1 MRCRISKKEFV
12 RVIALFIDERGMPL
26 FMLKVDQLV
35 LCTLVAEEE
44 PPVAAQT
51 PLIQMA
57 W

>member
-1 MRCRISKKEFV
+1 MKSQKLLNVYTAASE
-12 RVIALFIDERGMPL
+12 G
-26 FMLKVDQLV
+26 LKVDQLV